1 MPLRPFVVKI
11 SAPSEFVPVAAS
23 SKPGARFPL
32 GSSLGGQRWAEC
44 EMFRRLSCVENS
56 ALLTLLQ
63 LVPTVNIREQH
74 AARRGLLLR
83 AASTQG
89 LAGRSP
95 AAPATRRH
103 PASPPSGPGGV
114 MSPCRAEITRCLAL
128 LLGAPENDVAVSCV
142 FRTEFLPDVSRVCV
156 F

>member
-1 MPLRPFVVKI
+1 
-11 SAPSEFVPVAAS
+11 
-23 SKPGARFPL
+23 
-32 GSSLGGQRWAEC
+32 
-44 EMFRRLSCVENS
+44 MFRRLSCVENS

-89 LAGRSP
+89 LGRPFSCSP
-95 AAPATRRH
+95 SHTQT
-103 PASPPSGPGGV
+103 PGLSSFRPWWCRV
-114 MSPCRAEITRCLAL
+114 TVHRAEITRCLAL

-156 F
+156 CARAESPLFQGWVGMC